1 MTLVGKI
8 LVIVIMVFALLFLG
22 FSTVVFTTATNWKDE
37 TSKQKDAASKLQT
50 TASTLKAQVEAVQKD
65 FEAGKAEHA
74 TNVTQL
80 KNEIGIR
87 DKSIADQQAQ
97 ITQAQSTL
105 EGAQQTARVAV
116 DETAQRTKE
125 VDLLRNQNEAVRKQA
140 DEFKLSR
147 TELEDQRRELQRQLE
162 TAQRNNADLLDRVS
176 TLSSFLRSKNL
187 SDNVAQIKSQG
198 SGVAP
203 PPDVEGR
210 VDRVVNNNRV
220 ELSIGSDD
228 GLAVGQELSMY
239 RTEPKADYIGK
250 IRIVLVEPDKA
261 VGVVVGRTAQGKKI
275 EEGDI
280 VASTIRTRR

>member
-37 TSKQKDAASKLQT
+37 TSKQKEAATKLQT
-50 TASTLKAQVEAVQKD
+50 SVSTLKAQVEAVQKD
-65 FEAGKAEHA
+65 FETGKAEHA
-74 TNVTQL
+74 TTVTQL

-187 SDNVAQIKSQG
+187 TDNVAQIKSQG
-198 SGVAP
+198 PGVPP

-210 VDRVVNNNRV
+210 VDRVVDNNRV
-220 ELSIGSDD
+220 ELSIGSDE

-239 RTEPKADYIGK
+239 RIEPKADYIGK
-250 IRIVLVEPDKA
+250 IRIVLVESDKA
-261 VGVVVGRTAQGKKI
+261 VGVVVGRTFQGKKI

-280 VASTIRTRR
+280 VASTFRTRR